1 MENRRILV
9 IAGSD
14 SSGGAGLEAD
24 QKVIAAHKCYAMTAT
39 TALTA
44 QNTQGV
50 SDIHHVPA
58 AFVSKQI
65 DICIE
70 DIGVDV
76 VKIGMLASAE
86 TVNAVAHALERHSR
100 PTCVLDPVMVATSGS
115 QLLPPDAV
123 TNLRQNLLPLTTILT
138 PNIPEAKLLLTN
150 AGIQVPDISSISDI
164 VCIASLLQGLGSK
177 HVLVKGG
184 HLPLNTQLFPAQNP
198 KDRKF
203 VIDVLHSGTENDVV
217 VFRTEY
223 SETGNTHGTGC
234 SLASAIASNL
244 ALGYAMAT
252 AVEKACRYV
261 ERGIQTAANLGKGSG
276 PINHFHA
283 LEVKDYSD
291 GVESSLTRQIWS

>member
-1 MENRRILV
+1 MEDL
-9 IAGSD
+9 
-14 SSGGAGLEAD
+14 
-24 QKVIAAHKCYAMTAT
+24 T
-39 TALTA
+39 TTP
-44 QNTQGV
+44 Q
-50 SDIHHVPA
+50 
-58 AFVSKQI
+58 
-65 DICIE
+65 
-70 DIGVDV
+70 
-76 VKIGMLASAE
+76 
-86 TVNAVAHALERHSR
+86 
-100 PTCVLDPVMVATSGS
+100 VMVATSGS

-234 SLASAIASNL
+234 SLACMCFLPVI
-244 ALGYAMAT
+244 
-252 AVEKACRYV
+252 
-261 ERGIQTAANLGKGSG
+261 
-276 PINHFHA
+276 
-283 LEVKDYSD
+283 
-291 GVESSLTRQIWS
+291 SSLLSYRYIHTFFPPRKRINWFKGYIFFRG